1 MGFDL
6 TTTLV
11 PAIIIMVVVLVLE
24 EWAYFKARTKL
35 QRAVITA
42 VAVFALLLV
51 FNLIAGP
58 SH

>member
-1 MGFDL
+1 MGFDAYN
-6 TTTLV
+6 TLL
-11 PAIIIMVVVLVLE
+11 PAVLIIVVVLALE
-24 EWAYFKARTKL
+24 EWAYFKATTKL
-35 QRAVITA
+35 RRAIITA